1 MLSCQGT
8 TTCTKQEDHPPSLV
22 CKSRIPYQAPPI
34 LALAIRRCQ
43 HRQPIIISSICECS
57 RRTQEV
63 FSDYGSSASSF
74 YSSLR
79 SEAEDYYWENGRRY
93 HEHNAR
99 RYLLPNDDIELD
111 REDMKHH
118 MWMLVQEGKLH
129 LAPINPNPQKI
140 LDLGTGSGIWAM
152 QVADQYPSAEVIG
165 TDISPVQPKWVPP
178 NLQYEVDDLEQ
189 EWLFR
194 DDCFDLI
201 HVRFM
206 FLSIK
211 DWPGMLRQAMRVLKP
226 GGYIELSELDLR
238 PVKVQDG
245 SPEPATITQ
254 WFKLQGGAINHRG
267 FDMQIAHKFKGLLEQ
282 AGFEAVVE
290 EVRDVPW
297 GTWPSDKR
305 LKSIGFWHVGE

>member
-1 MLSCQGT
+1 METDRGTEHQQAAMSMSDQDEHALSPVSSNDTAVPADQNENADAEIAT
-8 TTCTKQEDHPPSLV
+8 DESLHDQEDHPPSL
-22 CKSRIPYQAPPI
+22 
-34 LALAIRRCQ
+34 
-43 HRQPIIISSICECS
+43 
-57 RRTQEV
+57 
-63 FSDYGSSASSF
+63 
-74 YSSLR
+74 
-79 SEAEDYYWENGRRY
+79 
-93 HEHNAR
+93 
-99 RYLLPNDDIELD
+99 
-111 REDMKHH
+111 
-118 MWMLVQEGKLH
+118 
-129 LAPINPNPQKI
+129 I

-305 LKSIGFWHVGE
+305 LKSIGFWHVEQLKQGLQGIAMATLTRSGWSVAEVEVFLASLRREMSDPQYHILDHAYIVYGRKPLS